1 MKVMHFKEK
10 VSKFIVV
17 TMASALVVSSMF
29 TDYGF
34 ATHAN
39 ETTGEPGLESVTG
52 GDVVAEPVP
61 LYDYAQP
68 TDNFGKPDL
77 SNPFLFS
84 VYTNQMPKSDHIEGN
99 VPSEYFPAA

>member
-1 MKVMHFKEK
+1 MKIMNLKEK

-39 ETTGEPGLESVTG
+39 ETADESGLER
-52 GDVVAEPVP
+52 
-61 LYDYAQP
+61 LC
-68 TDNFGKPDL
+68 
-77 SNPFLFS
+77 
-84 VYTNQMPKSDHIEGN
+84 
-99 VPSEYFPAA
+99 AAY